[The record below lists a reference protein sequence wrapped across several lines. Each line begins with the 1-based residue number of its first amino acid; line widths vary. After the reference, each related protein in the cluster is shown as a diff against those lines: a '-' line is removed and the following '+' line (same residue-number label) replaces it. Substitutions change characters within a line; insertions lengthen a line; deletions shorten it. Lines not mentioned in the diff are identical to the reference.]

1 MCPKGSTIC
10 CALVAVAQVSSGF
23 FCPQSSSCQ
32 GSGQWKLST
41 GQVFI
46 RFSGRLWRGFLSTF
60 FPLLFPP
67 FLQLLSPG
75 TWVWPKPME
84 LASEPDEPQALM
96 SYFQNSVRDTV
107 IGKSWICLNSERGTL
122 HKVWA
127 VTEESV
133 VAMECGV
140 VSFFPAGWFHML
152 MSGRIMSTTRGPPT
166 LSFDSILELSWH
178 PCVCH
183 LASRLRIKV

>member
-1 MCPKGSTIC
+1 
-10 CALVAVAQVSSGF
+10 
-23 FCPQSSSCQ
+23 
-32 GSGQWKLST
+32 
-41 GQVFI
+41 
-46 RFSGRLWRGFLSTF
+46 
-60 FPLLFPP
+60 
-67 FLQLLSPG
+67 
-75 TWVWPKPME
+75 ME

-140 VSFFPAGWFHML
+140 VSFFPAG
-152 MSGRIMSTTRGPPT
+152 
-166 LSFDSILELSWH
+166 
-178 PCVCH
+178 
-183 LASRLRIKV
+183 